1 MQKQR
6 QISQPTDV
14 TAVILNEARK
24 MISEIWDGRSP
35 IRQIGLGVSRLTH
48 EDTIQMSIFEDP
60 KMDYYREWDRK
71 YDEEI
76 SARGFRHENLKS

>member
-1 MQKQR
+1 M
-6 QISQPTDV
+6 
-14 TAVILNEARK
+14 L
-24 MISEIWDGRSP
+24 SEGYQD
-35 IRQIGLGVSRLTH
+35 IRLVPSVVSGDPDDRRSRLTH

-76 SARGFRHENLKS
+76 SARGFRHENLKL